1 MNIDYHV
8 YKYDYNLRDG
18 CLDAEAKG
26 EVKSK
31 KYFPYFYENGKKII
45 FKPLSKTK
53 PLSTPY
59 FAYSELIWSHLLHTF
74 FDSSIPLYH
83 LATCEGY
90 EEDIPKYHNYGTIVE
105 SVIDKSEKLVNI
117 YEYFMQYPDAA
128 VTPKIEKYINYCL
141 VYYDYTFFFESSFFQ
156 NNPEIAS
163 EISRQILYSIL
174 RGDQNYHYE
183 NISLIY
189 QGDTLT
195 KVAPPIDHEFSDI
208 FLYLDQEISHLN
220 IHGKQIREL
229 LLDRTHLLND
239 EAKKII
245 TLFDEDTKKMWLSSK
260 TINNIEV
267 ITRLYPEVIDNFI
280 VSLEKMISYIQT
292 HPIVLEDHNYLE
304 PFSSDEFQ
312 VGTLRYKKNEEDKAR
327 ELESTIDR
335 RNVSVEE
342 VNQFINNEIYDNADM
357 LKKTLENKL
366 SMI

>member
-1 MNIDYHV
+1 M
-8 YKYDYNLRDG
+8 
-18 CLDAEAKG
+18 
-26 EVKSK
+26 
-31 KYFPYFYENGKKII
+31 
-45 FKPLSKTK
+45 
-53 PLSTPY
+53 
-59 FAYSELIWSHLLHTF
+59 
-74 FDSSIPLYH
+74 
-83 LATCEGY
+83 
-90 EEDIPKYHNYGTIVE
+90 
-105 SVIDKSEKLVNI
+105 
-117 YEYFMQYPDAA
+117 
-128 VTPKIEKYINYCL
+128 
-141 VYYDYTFFFESSFFQ
+141 
-156 NNPEIAS
+156 
-163 EISRQILYSIL
+163 
-174 RGDQNYHYE
+174 
-183 NISLIY
+183 
-189 QGDTLT
+189 
-195 KVAPPIDHEFSDI
+195 
-208 FLYLDQEISHLN
+208 
-220 IHGKQIREL
+220 
-229 LLDRTHLLND
+229 LDRTHLLND